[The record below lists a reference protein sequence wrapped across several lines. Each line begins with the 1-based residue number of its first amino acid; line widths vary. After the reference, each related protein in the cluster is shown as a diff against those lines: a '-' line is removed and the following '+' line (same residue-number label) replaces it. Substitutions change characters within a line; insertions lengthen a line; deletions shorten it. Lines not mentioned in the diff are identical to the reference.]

1 MTDSIYEEPGD
12 DYPSVDAEE
21 LLDVGDLPEM
31 GEFVID
37 KTARTMMALDERIAV
52 RTYAFATRKE
62 KYELYRRFKGIRGSL
77 NLQPK
82 HKD

>member
-1 MTDSIYEEPGD
+1 MQDSIYEEPGD
-12 DYPSVDAEE
+12 DYPSADVEE
-21 LLDVGDLPEM
+21 LLDIGDLPEM
-31 GEFVID
+31 DEFASD
-37 KTARTMMALDERIAV
+37 KTARTTMALDDRIAM